1 MFCLFA
7 GLAFTPQLTLL
18 QKVRGLMET
27 LRQIQQFS
35 VLFASGVNKK
45 AYDHAFLFGEI
56 MKELNFSL

>member
-1 MFCLFA
+1 MSFRWSCFHSTINVVA
-7 GLAFTPQLTLL
+7 KSP
-18 QKVRGLMET
+18 RLMET